1 MQAFDDWRSWSQ
13 HVCTDVVLSVRVTRC
28 INCIVLLSA
37 AIPIDEITAIM
48 HSSFTACMHEGSGE
62 GCRRIR
68 QKKMLPAKYGGV

>member
-1 MQAFDDWRSWSQ
+1 MSP
-13 HVCTDVVLSVRVTRC
+13 CRC

-68 QKKMLPAKYGGV
+68 QKKNASSEIWRRVAYMFCGRVAGRGVDHVDG